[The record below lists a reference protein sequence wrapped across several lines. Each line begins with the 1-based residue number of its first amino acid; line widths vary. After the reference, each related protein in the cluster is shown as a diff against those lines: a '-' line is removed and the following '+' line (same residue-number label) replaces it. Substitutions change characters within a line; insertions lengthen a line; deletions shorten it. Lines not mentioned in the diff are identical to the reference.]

1 MWKIK
6 YCGSW
11 KYKPHA
17 ESLSVDMNNAGLP
30 STYEE
35 GETGQFELFHD
46 STPYLKEGNG
56 VPKFFT
62 LADVERKLG
71 GLGEY

>member
-1 MWKIK
+1 MKKLGFNVVI
-6 YCGSW
+6 
-11 KYKPHA
+11 
-17 ESLSVDMNNAGLP
+17 
-30 STYEE
+30 EE
-35 GETGQFELFHD
+35 GETGQFELFHN
-46 STPYLKEGNG
+46 STPYLKEGNV